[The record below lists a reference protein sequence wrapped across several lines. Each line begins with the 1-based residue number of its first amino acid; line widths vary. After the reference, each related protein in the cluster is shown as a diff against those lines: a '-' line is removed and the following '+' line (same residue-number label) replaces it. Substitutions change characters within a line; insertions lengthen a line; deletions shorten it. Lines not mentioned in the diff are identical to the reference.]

1 MIIIRFIAR
10 LFLDGIVVIS
20 STCLLLSS
28 NVRSKSTTVLVDR
41 VFMVVFVLFST
52 MNIFVEGDTLNVEV
66 AMKKAKFGES
76 G

>member
-1 MIIIRFIAR
+1 
-10 LFLDGIVVIS
+10 
-20 STCLLLSS
+20 
-28 NVRSKSTTVLVDR
+28 
-41 VFMVVFVLFST
+41 MVVFVLFST